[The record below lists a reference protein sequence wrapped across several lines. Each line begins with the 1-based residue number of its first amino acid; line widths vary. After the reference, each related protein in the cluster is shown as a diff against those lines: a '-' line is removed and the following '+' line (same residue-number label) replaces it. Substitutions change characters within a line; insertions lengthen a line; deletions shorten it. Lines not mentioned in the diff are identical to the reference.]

1 MLKLIMNLIMKRD
14 WIRINHI
21 AAKTALTRNQNKKS
35 IQRKI
40 IKEMTESNNL
50 IKKQN
55 PEETYTISLSLQK
68 LLRVIKLEINIFKH
82 VIVYHLNT
90 LFLKHFYLH

>member
-50 IKKQN
+50 IKKRKPKRN
-55 PEETYTISLSLQK
+55 LYHFAVVTETVTSNK
-68 LLRVIKLEINIFKH
+68 VGD
-82 VIVYHLNT
+82 
-90 LFLKHFYLH
+90 

>member
-35 IQRKI
+35 IQRI
-40 IKEMTESNNL
+40 
-50 IKKQN
+50 
-55 PEETYTISLSLQK
+55 
-68 LLRVIKLEINIFKH
+68 LLKR
-82 VIVYHLNT
+82 
-90 LFLKHFYLH
+90 